1 MPESPV
7 PTVIRTLRFKV
18 RREGYAWL
26 EAAAVEVNQVWNWSN
41 SVSDKAAR
49 PFAGP
54 PRWLSGFDLDK
65 LSAGA
70 TKYFEHIGADTIQKV
85 NAEFAR
91 RRRQFRKTKLRWRV
105 SRGRRKSLGWIPM
118 KAASLRR
125 KAFGFEDPQGLATES
140 QRPAFSTQARGLER
154 NPAQRLL

>member
-1 MPESPV
+1 MSESPV

-26 EAAAVEVNQVWNWSN
+26 EAAAVEVNQTWNWAN

-54 PRWLSGFDLDK
+54 PRWLTGFDLDK
-65 LSAGA
+65 LSTGA

-85 NAEFAR
+85 NAEFGVG
-91 RRRQFRKTKLRWRV
+91 QF
-105 SRGRRKSLGWIPM
+105 
-118 KAASLRR
+118 
-125 KAFGFEDPQGLATES
+125 
-140 QRPAFSTQARGLER
+140 
-154 NPAQRLL
+154 